1 MLGAQIKGLSHHI
14 KYSTFV
20 TNKLIAYLF
29 KLTADAG
36 GGESI
41 FTVFDVM
48 DLWWIFPTNYCIR

>member
-29 KLTADAG
+29 ELTADG
-36 GGESI
+36 GRELI
-41 FTVFDVM
+41 FTAFDVI
-48 DLWWIFPTNYCIR
+48 DTWLTFLTNYCLR

>member
-29 KLTADAG
+29 ELTADVG
-36 GGESI
+36 RELI
-41 FTVFDVM
+41 FTAFDVI
-48 DLWWIFPTNYCIR
+48 DTWLTFLTNYCLR